1 MLQSY
6 LYHFNYTIVNYF
18 VFSMIV
24 VIEDFSQKAIQFVDK
39 TKKVVPRNH
48 YVVLPQSNLKGEN
61 MLVIKAMS
69 YRNTQFVF
77 E

>member
-6 LYHFNYTIVNYF
+6 LYHFNYTIVNSF

-39 TKKVVPRNH
+39 TKK
-48 YVVLPQSNLKGEN
+48 
-61 MLVIKAMS
+61 
-69 YRNTQFVF
+69 
-77 E
+77 

>member
-6 LYHFNYTIVNYF
+6 LYHFNYAIVNCF

-24 VIEDFSQKAIQFVDK
+24 VIEDFYQKAIHFVDK

-48 YVVLPQSNLKGEN
+48 YVVLPRNHLNGRKYVGYKSNVLSKCPIH
-61 MLVIKAMS
+61 V
-69 YRNTQFVF
+69 
-77 E
+77 